1 MRVIYTLEGYCA
13 DRYFGG
19 HIDKE
24 AGLEKFK
31 NLRFPV
37 EAYKKL
43 CARLGLPD
51 PIAEEKDA
59 EDSLIVSQ
67 SAKEAR
73 GEEIIVD
80 GLTVADVRR
89 MCVHSAP
96 IKSILVAAAKWHNIP
111 NGNQQK
117 RDDDALESCLNHRA
131 KKDGWGTARD
141 GGVAKDDLRVFVRY
155 VTGNVKGS
163 GQK

>member
-1 MRVIYTLEGYCA
+1 MEFPI
-13 DRYFGG
+13 
-19 HIDKE
+19 E
-24 AGLEKFK
+24 AYRKLCKRLK
-31 NLRFPV
+31 LRFPLDDV
-37 EAYKKL
+37 ADTQADITSLPKIEAS
-43 CARLGLPD
+43 D
-51 PIAEEKDA
+51 D
-59 EDSLIVSQ
+59 Q
-67 SAKEAR
+67 
-73 GEEIIVD
+73 EIFD
-80 GLTVADVRR
+80 GLTVADVRK

-117 RDDDALESCLNHRA
+117 RDDDALESCLNRQA
-131 KKDGWGTARD
+131 KEDGWGTARA